1 MENTKYLVPF
11 IETVFP
17 DMTAKNHGSPTG
29 ITITWEAPRDQVI
42 HKLSHYHVTY
52 ETISEAGRPVL
63 NSSRFSLNVS
73 ANSRQLPLDGLE
85 TYTTYKIQVESV
97 GLDGKVQNSKVFFVG
112 LYVSIIQVIVNIFS
126 QLKIPQNGFF

>member
-29 ITITWEAPRDQVI
+29 ITITWDAPRDQVI

-52 ETISEAGRPVL
+52 ETISEAGRPVS

-73 ANSRQLPLDGLE
+73 ANSRHLPLDGLE

-112 LYVSIIQVIVNIFS
+112 LYVSIIQVIVNIF
-126 QLKIPQNGFF
+126 KAAEMFWPA

>member
-17 DMTAKNHGSPTG
+17 DMTAKNHVSPTG
-29 ITITWEAPRDQVI
+29 ITITWDAPRDQVI

-73 ANSRQLPLDGLE
+73 ASSRQLPLDGLE

-112 LYVSIIQVIVNIFS
+112 LYVYIIQVE
-126 QLKIPQNGFF
+126 